1 MDDERYQLSIE
12 ISQARSHI
20 SLDRPTPAFSNH
32 KARSR
37 SRTSLNRRPLPSP
50 TSHHPRR
57 ATLPSSSLQGP
68 QDSNDL
74 DLADD
79 DPAFSQTI
87 TDTPSTPHISDH
99 ANTHLPVIDRKPL
112 PHHPLAYL
120 GAGRFYDPGVERKS
134 LHHRLRERASWSRPT
149 TKESSQAWPPQATR
163 DLLKEAG
170 DWLDV
175 IYPCPAPVEDG
186 EVGSLQSPSSLG
198 SFETL
203 RGSELSD
210 RVWTSGRGAVSLVSL
225 VDDDK
230 DSLRSAYKDHVDM
243 DISKD
248 DDCDLGGDDTKKKFV
263 SLPRKISM
271 LRGEKIVVPSPPPV
285 PSSPVRS
292 STGEERKS
300 ITHDDGRESKVREQL
315 RMMQGLNSAEEI
327 GGSGVKHNEDHCL
340 PDLAELDAMTATP
353 REDILAEAPIAPITP
368 SSESNGDAS
377 NYDYEDGDS
386 MSNHSPNER
395 TPRRMPEYINLPI
408 DLGDE
413 QFSTAIAEALGYD
426 RSPAGEELT
435 SIDAIDDDKD
445 NAGPGDARDLKAP
458 VNACELEF
466 PLTGSPP
473 NTTPMDDP
481 SPAQSSCTREQD
493 QCEPKLDPPK
503 TDAQISRPPT
513 PVLRSSTSE
522 MMRSK
527 SQRHTAYE
535 ARPDENP
542 VMNATALHSSPKSAN
557 NEIVGVFS
565 DLENLALASQR
576 FASPPTRLPTSNA
589 LRNPIP
595 NRYRRCSASQGI
607 GK

>member
-20 SLDRPTPAFSNH
+20 SLDRSTPAFSNH

-50 TSHHPRR
+50 TSNHPRR
-57 ATLPSSSLQGP
+57 ATLPSSSLQER
-68 QDSNDL
+68 QNSNDL

-79 DPAFSQTI
+79 DPAFSQTF
-87 TDTPSTPHISDH
+87 TNTPSTPHISDH

-112 PHHPLAYL
+112 PHHPLTYL

-149 TKESSQAWPPQATR
+149 AKESSPAWPPQATR

-175 IYPCPAPVEDG
+175 VYPCPAPVEDG

-203 RGSELSD
+203 RGSELTD

-230 DSLRSAYKDHVDM
+230 DSLRSAYRDHVDM
-243 DISKD
+243 DNSKD
-248 DDCDLGGDDTKKKFV
+248 NECDLGGDNTNKEFG
-263 SLPRKISM
+263 SLPRTISM
-271 LRGEKIVVPSPPPV
+271 LRGEKIVVPSPPPP

-300 ITHDDGRESKVREQL
+300 ISHDDGRESKVREQL
-315 RMMQGLNSAEEI
+315 RMLQGLNSAEEI

-353 REDILAEAPIAPITP
+353 REDILAEASIVPNTP
-368 SSESNGDAS
+368 SSECNGNAS
-377 NYDYEDGDS
+377 NYDYEDEDS
-386 MSNHSPNER
+386 MSDHSPNER
-395 TPRRMPEYINLPI
+395 TPQLMPEYMNLLI

-426 RSPAGEELT
+426 GSPAGEELT
-435 SIDAIDDDKD
+435 GIDAIDNNQDDT
-445 NAGPGDARDLKAP
+445 GPGDARDLKAP

-466 PLTGSPP
+466 PLTGSAP

-481 SPAQSSCTREQD
+481 LPAQISCTREQD
-493 QCEPKLDPPK
+493 QCEPKLDHPK
-503 TDAQISRPPT
+503 TDAQISHSPT
-513 PVLRSSTSE
+513 PVPESTSSE
-522 MMRSK
+522 ITPSK
-527 SQRHTAYE
+527 SPRNTAYE
-535 ARPDENP
+535 AMPGESI
-542 VMNATALHSSPKSAN
+542 VMDVTAFPSSPKSEKNAT
-557 NEIVGVFS
+557 VGVFS
-565 DLENLALASQR
+565 DLEKLALASQR
-576 FASPPTRLPTSNA
+576 FASPPAQSSTANA
-589 LRNPIP
+589 LSNPMP
-595 NRYRRCSASQGI
+595 SR
-607 GK
+607 